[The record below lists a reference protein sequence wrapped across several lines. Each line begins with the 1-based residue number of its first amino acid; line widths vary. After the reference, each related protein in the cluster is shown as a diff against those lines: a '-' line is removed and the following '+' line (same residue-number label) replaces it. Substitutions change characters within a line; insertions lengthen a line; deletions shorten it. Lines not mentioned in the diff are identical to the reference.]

1 MLNATSNTG
10 LVGYIDVLLVNR
22 ETGKIEKHIRQKNQ
36 ITEPFA
42 RWLLLGNLCT
52 HNVSTGTITD
62 GTSRVDQIQTADVN
76 SISNLLGSY
85 SAAHYQSIVTDCG
98 TNAFGMYLLN
108 KRVNITPFTQI
119 PPYMDSSLHSM
130 NDSTVV
136 YWGTATSDDNVKSML
151 VNNATS
157 KWSKLGSNPAFTTT
171 YIKDDSETVAI
182 ESIVLG
188 VSHTAF
194 GNSGFDP
201 RIVVFQSPPTIP
213 TSWDDSWSNNS
224 SSSANANKM
233 KAPQVIDAYLVN
245 KFLRT
250 IKRDGVYG
258 DGLYATNKQF
268 MCYWDLGRKECF
280 IPTAAS
286 ASVENVLTRERY
298 NTGDGAGGF
307 FGTTVFKNKVSGGF
321 AIGNGKAIRVNKGLT
336 DSSNKTREII
346 ISSLHNFLGT
356 EVSSDIDYEIQ
367 GTITTTESTTI
378 PETITNNCAPVMVA
392 RRGFKV
398 EGGQI
403 VDAPEE
409 DRIEV
414 FISMGVGEF
423 TNAALG
429 PTGTGI
435 EIHKL
440 TIPVGRWR
448 NTTGTNAAFKTYFQ
462 SLAPSS
468 PYAMKYHGR
477 VAVLPYAIG
486 RYSNGANARE
496 TVSTVNGD
504 VYTFGTYDESD
515 TGSQY
520 YLPITH
526 ILNGVDLADW
536 SYPAPD
542 NAEKDRVPNL
552 CANTFIQP
560 GLIIQAGTGVYGTTT
575 KEILTGRTGDCLF
588 AVSMHPALTNAS
600 STRIAMLVTDEG
612 LNPVV
617 VNLTHHWNQTQ
628 GLVMSGL
635 NLASAITKNANQV
648 LVVRYTYAFDISPA
662 IPNAITNF
670 TASVPDVNGEDSGK
684 ARQLNLSFN
693 VPDRVE
699 RYLLRRSEVPY
710 TSGLTAV
717 GQETKVAVSPPLLTP
732 INGTIV
738 DTGLKPNTQYYY
750 RLCAANTT
758 GATEW
763 VYANCV
769 TNPYVEAVADPSD
782 FVVSNTV
789 PRSMSVSWDWE
800 QPTPE
805 TDATYKNDVKDYFTQ
820 YNLQYLRV
828 TGEPEA
834 TVPSALLELD
844 EDDSTWTACT
854 DDLSDYTTHTCTLSG
869 LIPSQA
875 YYLRIRAEIDET
887 CYTTNPSTSGWVGL
901 VGTAGGLTA
910 PVAIT
915 NLVVKP
921 SNYNRLGGDIDVSW
935 SPQNDMQFEVKYKR
949 TGESTWPQNNVVD
962 VSDNHCVISL
972 PYDAQTWGNIDVQ
985 VTPHNEDHSPESS
998 SALIGTSSSKCRVLA
1013 RAVIE
1018 TKESYVSA
1026 FVDDVEYTLNNSLTN
1041 GDRLFTNYD
1050 VSGGTANSSHAQF
1063 YVWGDNEIPDGNDT
1077 LIKTCSRLKFVV
1089 SYWNR
1094 TSGSNSNIA
1103 MKCTG
1108 WKMPFKLSR
1117 VFIDSSTA
1125 SQIKVKMS
1133 VYGGVDSTETLLGT
1147 LADVFSEGHRDVFT
1161 PDAGGYV
1168 YTTTAEIDTVVAPG
1182 INRIISVSDNNT
1194 YEYFKVI
1201 WEVESP
1207 SGTILTDDRDVLYLD
1222 LYMWG
1227 FFTDTYTGSNS
1238 IAIIE

>member
-1 MLNATSNTG
+1 M
-10 LVGYIDVLLVNR
+10 
-22 ETGKIEKHIRQKNQ
+22 
-36 ITEPFA
+36 
-42 RWLLLGNLCT
+42 
-52 HNVSTGTITD
+52 
-62 GTSRVDQIQTADVN
+62 
-76 SISNLLGSY
+76 
-85 SAAHYQSIVTDCG
+85 
-98 TNAFGMYLLN
+98 
-108 KRVNITPFTQI
+108 
-119 PPYMDSSLHSM
+119 
-130 NDSTVV
+130 
-136 YWGTATSDDNVKSML
+136 
-151 VNNATS
+151 
-157 KWSKLGSNPAFTTT
+157 
-171 YIKDDSETVAI
+171 
-182 ESIVLG
+182 
-188 VSHTAF
+188 
-194 GNSGFDP
+194 
-201 RIVVFQSPPTIP
+201 
-213 TSWDDSWSNNS
+213 
-224 SSSANANKM
+224 
-233 KAPQVIDAYLVN
+233 
-245 KFLRT
+245 
-250 IKRDGVYG
+250 YG
-258 DGLYATNKQF
+258 DGLYATNKQY

-286 ASVENVLTRERY
+286 TSVENSLTRERY
-298 NTGDGAGGF
+298 NTGDGTDGF
-307 FGTTVFKNKVSGGF
+307 FGSVAFKNKISGGF

-336 DSSNKTREII
+336 DSSNKKREII

-367 GTITTTESTTI
+367 DTITTTENATI

-409 DRIEV
+409 DRVEV
-414 FISMGVGEF
+414 FISMGVGQF

-429 PTGTGI
+429 PTGTGV

-440 TIPVGRWR
+440 TMPVGRWR

-496 TVSTVNGD
+496 TVTTVNGD

-560 GLIIQAGTGVYGTTT
+560 GLVIQSGTGVYGTAT
-575 KEILTGRTGDCLF
+575 KDILTGRTGDCLF

-670 TASVPDVNGEDSGK
+670 TASVPDINSADSGK
-684 ARQLNLSFN
+684 ARQLHLSFN

-699 RYLLRRSEVPY
+699 RYLLRRSERPY
-710 TSGLTAV
+710 TSGITSIE
-717 GQETKVAVSPPLLTP
+717 QETRVAVTPPLLSPT
-732 INGTIV
+732 NGTIV

-750 RLCAANTT
+750 RMCAANTT

-763 VYANCV
+763 VYTSCA
-769 TNPYVEAVADPSD
+769 TNPYVEPVADPSE

-789 PRSMSVSWDWE
+789 PRSLSLSWTWV

-805 TDATYKNDVKDYFTQ
+805 TDETYKNDVKDYFSRYT
-820 YNLQYLRV
+820 LQYLRV
-828 TGEPEA
+828 TGEPESS
-834 TVPSALLELD
+834 VPSALLELD
-844 EDDSTWTACT
+844 ADDSTWTECT
-854 DDLSDYTTHTCTLSG
+854 DDLTDYTTHTCTLSD

-901 VGTAGGLTA
+901 VGTAGGLIA

-915 NLVVKP
+915 NLVVRQ
-921 SNYNRLGGDIDVSW
+921 SNYNRLGGSIDVSW
-935 SPQNDMQFEVKYKR
+935 SPQNDMLFRVMYRKAGTSNSWTMADR
-949 TGESTWPQNNVVD
+949 D
-962 VSDNHCVISL
+962 VADNHYVITLSN
-972 PYDAQTWGNIDVQ
+972 DVQTWGNIEVQ
-985 VTPHNEDHSPESS
+985 VTPHNEDHSIADS
-998 SALIGTSSSKCRVLA
+998 SALMGTSTAKCRVLSRSA
-1013 RAVIE
+1013 LE
-1018 TKESYVSA
+1018 TKETYISA
-1026 FVDDVEYTLNNSLTN
+1026 FVNNVEYPFTNKNLVN
-1041 GDRLFTNYD
+1041 GDTLFTAYD
-1050 VSGGTANSSHAQF
+1050 VSNGTANTSRAYF
-1063 YVWGDNEIPDGNDT
+1063 YVAGDDEIPDGNDT
-1077 LIKTCSRLKFVV
+1077 LAKTCSRLKFVV

-1094 TSGSNSNIA
+1094 VSGGSNTT

-1108 WKMPFKLSR
+1108 WKMPFRLYR
-1117 VFIDSSTA
+1117 DFTDSSTA

-1133 VYGGVDSTETLLGT
+1133 VYGGLGSTETLLGT
-1147 LADVFSEGHRDVFT
+1147 LVDVFSEGHTDVFT
-1161 PDAGGYV
+1161 PDAAGYV
-1168 YTTTAEIDTVVAPG
+1168 YTMTADIDTVIAPG
-1182 INRIISVSDNNT
+1182 INRIVSAQGNSGNT

-1207 SGTILTDDRDVLYLD
+1207 SGTILADDGDILYLD
-1222 LYMWG
+1222 LYLWG
-1227 FFTDTYTGSNS
+1227 FFNDVTNDADS
-1238 IAIIE
+1238 AIKVNTRTAYIE